1 MRTPTG
7 RRLMSKD
14 SKLTASGTRASSHAR
29 ADRPTDSPG
38 GKMASGRAETLF
50 RSQQQE
56 VYREI
61 DRLFVW
67 LLLLEWAVAVVV
79 ALLVS
84 PASWRGAHFHVGL
97 HVWAALLFG

>member
-1 MRTPTG
+1 
-7 RRLMSKD
+7 
-14 SKLTASGTRASSHAR
+14 
-29 ADRPTDSPG
+29 
-38 GKMASGRAETLF
+38 MAFGRAETLF

-97 HVWAALLFG
+97 HVWAALLFGGTITLEFLPAIPPGIPRKAFMAELERRLEGASARLAEAP